1 MPGAI
6 GAGVEIAATRSW
18 RASVP
23 TAAEGDLR
31 RFGEDANDTVLHDRK
46 DSMAAPTDGVCRI
59 RGLNRLPSG
68 LEVSR
73 LARSCTDWHH
83 LLEICALFRTLI
95 LDEDGIYDPGSG
107 VESARQI
114 ASIELLDDT
123 TLTCFTPNPIV
134 AGG

>member
-23 TAAEGDLR
+23 TAEKGDLR

-68 LEVSR
+68 KV
-73 LARSCTDWHH
+73 
-83 LLEICALFRTLI
+83 EIIQSHRFFLGR
-95 LDEDGIYDPGSG
+95 
-107 VESARQI
+107 
-114 ASIELLDDT
+114 SIEEARRLLP
-123 TLTCFTPNPIV
+123 LVRIRIQSH
-134 AGG
+134 